1 MSADIFFVNKIPFFL
16 TLSRKICFT
25 AVNHLA
31 DRTVRTIYKA
41 YEEIHKF
48 YLNRGFHITTL
59 LVDGEFAPLQ
69 VLIQSMIGG
78 PRVNLTSASE
88 HVPEIERRIRVVKER
103 SRSLRHSLPFNR
115 IPKRMTIHMVFIAV
129 KLLNHFPPKRGI
141 SDTVSPKT
149 IMTGEALDYKKH
161 LSLQLGQY
169 CQVHEEDTPR
179 NSQLPCTQGAICLGP
194 SGNIQGGFKFMSLTT
209 GKRIARRTWD
219 IIPMPQTVI
228 DRVNKL
234 GKDQPEHFIFTDRK
248 GRLIG
253 DIELP
258 SSDEDDDLTHDDH
271 AEIPGVDRGEMETP
285 QEIEAKEPDTPVIHE
300 ARIEI
305 DILPDDNQEQEQPLV
320 TTEPNVEEPTPT
332 VKVTP
337 DEIPGVR
344 KSTRVKFQMKQDYIP
359 SMLGSSK
366 YAYAVTQLETKGVL
380 HPDSHMFHQSD
391 VYQSEPDVVAA
402 IMTQLSLKAGLKAWG
417 KDAQKAV
424 HSEMKQLH
432 FRDTFKPMRWT
443 ELTHAQRQTVLESH
457 MFLKQKRTGTIKGRT
472 VAGGNKQRDFISKE
486 EASSPTV
493 ATEAVLLSCIIDA
506 DERRDVAVIDIPNAF
521 IQTRIE
527 DEKDMAIIKIRG
539 ILVDMLLDIA
549 PSVYTVSYTHL
560 TLPTICSV

>member
-31 DRTVRTIYKA
+31 DRTVKTIFKA

-69 VLIQSMIGG
+69 VLIQSMTGG

-115 IPKRMTIHMVFIAV
+115 IPKLMTIHMVFIAV
-129 KLLNHFPPKRGI
+129 KLLNHFPPKGGI

-149 IMTGEALDYKKH
+149 IMTGETLDYKKH

-179 NSQLPCTQGAICLGP
+179 NSQLPRTQGAICLGP

-234 GKDQPEHFIFTDRK
+234 GKDQPEQFIFTDRK

-271 AEIPGVDRGEMETP
+271 AETSGVDRGEIETP
-285 QEIEAKEPDTPVIHE
+285 QEVEAKEPDAPVIDE
-300 ARIEI
+300 PRIEI
-305 DILPDDNQEQEQPLV
+305 DILPDDNQEHEPPLV
-320 TTEPNVEEPTPT
+320 TPVPDVQEPTPIEI
-332 VKVTP
+332 VTP
-337 DEIPGVR
+337 DKIPGV
-344 KSTRVKFQMKQDYIP
+344 
-359 SMLGSSK
+359 
-366 YAYAVTQLETKGVL
+366 
-380 HPDSHMFHQSD
+380 
-391 VYQSEPDVVAA
+391 
-402 IMTQLSLKAGLKAWG
+402 
-417 KDAQKAV
+417 
-424 HSEMKQLH
+424 
-432 FRDTFKPMRWT
+432 
-443 ELTHAQRQTVLESH
+443 
-457 MFLKQKRTGTIKGRT
+457 
-472 VAGGNKQRDFISKE
+472 
-486 EASSPTV
+486 
-493 ATEAVLLSCIIDA
+493 
-506 DERRDVAVIDIPNAF
+506 
-521 IQTRIE
+521 
-527 DEKDMAIIKIRG
+527 
-539 ILVDMLLDIA
+539 
-549 PSVYTVSYTHL
+549 
-560 TLPTICSV
+560 